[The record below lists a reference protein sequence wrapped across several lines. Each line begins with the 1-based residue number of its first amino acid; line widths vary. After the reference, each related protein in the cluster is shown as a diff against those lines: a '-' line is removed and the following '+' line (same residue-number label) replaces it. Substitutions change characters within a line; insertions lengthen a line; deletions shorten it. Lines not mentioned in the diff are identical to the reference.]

1 MVIKNKLQLVDLEQ
15 EKHFYDSEYRE
26 ELVDNDVI
34 NTAEEGF
41 MKGYEEAYD

>member
-1 MVIKNKLQLVDLEQ
+1 MNIKKRVSLLETEQ
-15 EKHFYDSEYRE
+15 EKHFYDPEYRE
-26 ELVDNDVI
+26 ELVDNDII